1 MRQVLLLMTFFVI
14 AVSPVFAQTVY
25 KDYQDGRVYVKLKSY
40 YNPKTGEA
48 MIPNYRFDANNLPF
62 VNIPDKKFGIT
73 RLERAFKIDAG
84 EKLNSTLVLEFSNA
98 SLVDALIDALKYDP
112 FVEYVEKIPLDR
124 LFLTPNDPERPGQWH
139 LNKINAVSAWNY
151 ASSGSNIIIAIVDD
165 AVERNHQDLA
175 PNVWVN
181 PGEIAANG
189 IDDDGNGFVDDING
203 WDVAGNSNA
212 VDPPSDAYD
221 HGTHVA
227 GIASAATN
235 NAIGISSI
243 GFSCKIMCV
252 KATTS
257 ASSITAGYA
266 GILYA
271 ANNKAN
277 IINMSW
283 GGNGSS
289 TTNENVINYALS
301 KGCILVAA
309 AGNDNVSSIFY
320 PAGYPGVISVA
331 STTTNDTKSSF
342 SNYGPWVKISAPG
355 SNIFSTTLSST
366 YGNLSG
372 TSMASPLVAGL
383 LGLMQF
389 LNPGMP
395 DADLI
400 QCMYSSAD
408 NISDINPSFSGQLGA
423 GRINAAKAME
433 CVSGSLNRA
442 PIADFT
448 STNPAIVAGSNV
460 VFTDQSSYSPTSW
473 QWSFPGGSP
482 SSFNGKTPPSIVYNA
497 TGQYTVTLTVSN
509 AFGGNA
515 KVMTNYVNVTP
526 PPTCLTV
533 NFPKPNNWSVRD
545 FTFNPATFGNVNGTN
560 GNNDRQKAMYFN
572 LFNTNNT
579 TLTSVAIFFAK
590 AGSLVPDGKNIV
602 IRVLDGSSGSPGA
615 QLGSVSLPFS
625 SIINSVR
632 EKPGEAI
639 FVDFPQ
645 SITLPQFKQ
654 FFISVDFSSLTWD
667 SFGLSDTLNIF
678 STDIGETDE
687 AIGTP
692 TWNQNSL
699 GQWSR
704 YGTPGPYQV
713 ATRMSLYI
721 HPFVTPN
728 PAKSVISP
736 KTISICS
743 GNTVNFTSAGSTFG
757 DILQWQFPGASAPQ
771 VINNQPQVSPLYP
784 AGGTFKAYLL
794 TRGGCQEVRIDSAVV
809 TVTQSPVVSVNT
821 SKNPI
826 CRGEMATLTASG
838 ATSYSWSPSTGL
850 NTSTGAVVL
859 ANPQQTASYSIT
871 GTTGSC
877 SSIASYELEV
887 RPTSANVNLLA
898 SQTGITQPTSVSFTA
913 TPTGGG
919 SNPVYNF
926 MVNDVSVQNSGSNLL
941 VRTVSPGDKIK
952 CEMTSN
958 EACVA
963 EKTVT
968 SNEVTMINS
977 PLPVNLFSFSGRR
990 TNGGNQLNWVTASE
1004 ANSAKFVVERSSDG
1018 QSYTSIGEV
1027 AAAGNSNSS
1036 RSYGY
1041 LDGRPQ
1047 TGDNYYRLK
1056 MVDKDGSFKYS
1067 NVVRIGAN
1075 SALMI
1080 TSVQPNPTT
1089 AGTRALLVI
1098 TDGERGA
1105 ANITISNVAGQVL
1118 KSYRVNN
1125 NTGNVQVSLST
1136 DNMASGNYLVTYRN
1150 SKGEVVETIRWTVIR

>member
-1 MRQVLLLMTFFVI
+1 MRQVLLLMTFFVV
-14 AVSPVFAQTVY
+14 ALSPVFAQTVY

-48 MIPNYRFDANNLPF
+48 LVPNYRFDATNLPF
-62 VNIPDKKFGIT
+62 VNNPAKKFGIT
-73 RLERAFKIDAG
+73 KLERAFKIDAG

-124 LFLTPNDPERPGQWH
+124 LFLTPNDPQRPGQWH

-151 ASSGSNIIIAIVDD
+151 ASSGSNIIVAIVDD

-175 PNVWVN
+175 PNIWVN

-212 VDPPSDAYD
+212 VDPPTSDYD

-235 NAIGISSI
+235 NAIGIASI
-243 GFSCKIMCV
+243 GFSCKLMCV

-289 TTNENVINYALS
+289 LTNENVINYALS

-309 AGNDNVSSIFY
+309 AGNDNVSTIFY

-331 STTTNDTKSSF
+331 STTTDDTKSSF
-342 SNYGPWVKISAPG
+342 SNFGPWVKISAPG
-355 SNIFSTTLSST
+355 SNILSTTLTST

-372 TSMASPLVAGL
+372 TSMASPMVAGL

-408 NISDINPSFSGQLGA
+408 DLSTVNPSFSGQLGA

-442 PIADFT
+442 PIADFAASNT
-448 STNPAIVAGSNV
+448 SIVQGGNV
-460 VFTDQSSYSPTSW
+460 VFTDQSSYTPTSW
-473 QWSFPGGSP
+473 QWTFTGGSP
-482 SSFNGKTPPSIVYNA
+482 ATFNGKTPPAIIYNA
-497 TGQYTVTLTVSN
+497 TGQYTVSLKVTN
-509 AFGGNA
+509 GNGENTITR
-515 KVMTNYVNVTP
+515 TNYINVTV
-526 PPTCLTV
+526 PPTCVTV
-533 NFPKPNNWSVRD
+533 NLPV
-545 FTFNPATFGNVNGTN
+545 PAEWTVVNYTSGTNAINGYVNGVN
-560 GNNDRQKAMYFN
+560 SNLDKQKAMQFNYFG
-572 LFNTNNT
+572 TNNT
-579 TLTSVAIFFAK
+579 HLTGIAIGFGAAF
-590 AGSLVPDGKNIV
+590 SLFPDKIV
-602 IRVLDGSSGSPGA
+602 TVRVLDGTSGSPGA
-615 QLGSVSLPFS
+615 ILGSATLTMQQIMADEEAGKLTLIDFSAGSVVLPP
-625 SIINSVR
+625 N
-632 EKPGEAI
+632 
-639 FVDFPQ
+639 
-645 SITLPQFKQ
+645 KQ
-654 FFISVDFSSLTWD
+654 FFVSVDYSTLVWDFAIKDSLSIYSNVSGQTPSNPIW
-667 SFGLSDTLNIF
+667 SQGSDNV
-678 STDIGETDE
+678 
-687 AIGTP
+687 
-692 TWNQNSL
+692 WR
-699 GQWSR
+699 R
-704 YGTPGPYQV
+704 YGTPGTWNLQQ
-713 ATRMSLYI
+713 ASLLI
-721 HPFVTPN
+721 HPFITPN

-736 KTISICS
+736 KTASICS
-743 GNTVNFTSAGSTFG
+743 GNTVNFNSAGSTFG
-757 DILQWQFPGASAPQ
+757 DILQWQLPGVAPPQ
-771 VINNQPQVSPLYP
+771 IINNTAAISPLYP
-784 AGGTFKAYLL
+784 VGGTFKAYLL

-826 CRGEMATLTASG
+826 CRGETATLTASG

-926 MVNDVSVQNSGSNLL
+926 MVNNVSVQNSGSNLL
-941 VRTVSPGDKIK
+941 IRTVSPGDKIK

-1018 QSYTSIGEV
+1018 QSYTSITEV

-1075 SALMI
+1075 SSVMI

-1105 ANITISNVAGQVL
+1105 ANIIVSNVAGQVL

-1125 NTGNVQVSLST
+1125 NTGNVQVELTT

-1150 SKGEVVETIRWTVIR
+1150 SKGEVVETIRWTIIR